1 MDKLPTT
8 GPVTTKP
15 YMCNKCGNLTHIS
28 TNHWGEVYSRC
39 GNCSWKHPMETD
51 SHTCVEELPKGYA
64 LPNKWN
70 RVLLSDIA
78 LDEVVEG
85 KER

>member
-1 MDKLPTT
+1 M
-8 GPVTTKP
+8 VTVP
-15 YMCNKCGNLTHIS
+15 GS
-28 TNHWGEVYSRC
+28 TL
-39 GNCSWKHPMETD
+39 WKHPMEAD
-51 SHTCVEELPKGYA
+51 SHTCVDELPKGYA